1 LQRIAMENN
10 LSETA
15 FFEPVN
21 DDPMRKST
29 ICCAGS
35 LRPRRSTSAGMQPWR
50 PPPSF
55 FRDLQPELE
64 QVVFQSMSGMLLVR
78 RDGDL
83 LELDFPW
90 RQPVGKLPITDEMV
104 RAPGA
109 QPETMLLARELHAVF
124 AVAGTVCTLPPNID
138 AIASISPCTMVV
150 TASGQTDGL
159 AHVCRCIAP
168 AFGIRYPGGFGDGVH
183 PVHARPVFAERLVE
197 DVLAAGQLSARGG
210 DVRLALAGDRV
221 RIAGKTVFRAGWGVH
236 AA

>member
-1 LQRIAMENN
+1 MENN

-21 DDPMRKST
+21 DDPE
-29 ICCAGS
+29 IDDQ
-35 LRPRRSTSAGMQPWR
+35 LRWFTPAKEIDLCGHATLA

-64 QVVFQSMSGMLLVR
+64 QVVFQSMSGTLIVR

-83 LELDFPW
+83 LELDFPS
-90 RQPVGKLPITDEMV
+90 RQPVRKLPITDEIV

-109 QPETMLLARELHAVF
+109 RPETMLLARELHAVF
-124 AVAGTVCTLPPNID
+124 VVAGTVRTLPPNID

-159 AHVCRCIAP
+159 AHVSVVALPRHSASRR
-168 AFGIRYPGGFGDGVH
+168 IR
-183 PVHARPVFAERLVE
+183 
-197 DVLAAGQLSARGG
+197 
-210 DVRLALAGDRV
+210 
-221 RIAGKTVFRAGWGVH
+221 
-236 AA
+236 